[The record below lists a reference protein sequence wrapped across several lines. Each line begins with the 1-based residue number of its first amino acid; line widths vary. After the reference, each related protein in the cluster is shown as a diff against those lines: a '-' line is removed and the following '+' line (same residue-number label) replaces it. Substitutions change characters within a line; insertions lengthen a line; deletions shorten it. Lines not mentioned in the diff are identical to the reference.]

1 MDVVPSTKILKSS
14 TTILTVTLTNPTTT
28 KTSKRLTKV
37 TTKKTKKNSNMMIS
51 SDLITIS
58 EVILT
63 RMKYNYPLQ
72 LLENNKISNLLVLT
86 T

>member
-58 EVILT
+58 EVILIMT
-63 RMKYNYPLQ
+63 KTYYPLQ
-72 LLENNKISNLLVLT
+72 LLENNKISNVLVLT